1 MSYSGATCSE
11 PQPPVS
17 GVRHSNLKVNNVIES
32 HSVVSDSLWAMD
44 YIVYGILQARILE
57 WVDFPFS
64 RGPSQPRDQIQVS
77 CITGRFFTRK
87 FLSLDIWWF
96 KHICI
101 GFTCSQECITYS
113 LGTSVL
119 WSYYNSLCNNEVPCI
134 FKPTQKELPDWISEK
149 ILYLRCVSV
158 SSLSLWYFSPLLFM
172 KFYNSRI

>member
-1 MSYSGATCSE
+1 MKWSE
-11 PQPPVS
+11 S
-17 GVRHSNLKVNNVIES
+17 R
-32 HSVVSDSLWAMD
+32 SVVSNSLWPHGLYSPWHSPD
-44 YIVYGILQARILE
+44 QNT
-57 WVDFPFS
+57 WVGSLS
-64 RGPSQPRDQIQVS
+64 RGFSQPRDQIQVS

-87 FLSLDIWWF
+87 FLSLDSWWF

-149 ILYLRCVSV
+149 ILYLRCVSI